1 MRGSAVCV
9 WGFMLCLTSACPT
22 AHRREGTLDRAAGA
36 DMDEMLEDLDCAR
49 KVYAEHCLGKEQS
62 DECQKACGE

>member
-1 MRGSAVCV
+1 MRGAAVCV

-36 DMDEMLEDLDCAR
+36 DMKEMLEGVDLILS
-49 KVYAEHCLGKEQS
+49 VG
-62 DECQKACGE
+62 

>member
-1 MRGSAVCV
+1 MRGAAVCV

-36 DMDEMLEDLDCAR
+36 DMKEMLEDLGCED
-49 KVYAEHCLGKEQS
+49 VLYNEHCLGKEQS
-62 DECQKACGE
+62 EECREACGE

>member
-1 MRGSAVCV
+1 MRGSAVCI

-36 DMDEMLEDLDCAR
+36 DMKERLEDLDCAR
-49 KVYAEHCLGKEQS
+49 DAYKEHCLGKEQS
-62 DECQKACGE
+62 EECREECGE